1 MVNPRIRIL
10 SISIVPEDEARGHV
24 EHANPLRGIELAVYD
39 ETCRTRVRLENLAI
53 MCLAGPSA
61 QRKYNPR
68 SVRHYQGES
77 DRILAQDCIG
87 RITGGFSET
96 AAFDTYYKLAGIWAD
111 CLVNALW
118 DQVEYLAKKLLESR
132 KLSAKEVKNV
142 IIDGFGEPIILKK

>member
-1 MVNPRIRIL
+1 MVNPRIRIR
-10 SISIVPEDEARGHV
+10 SISIVPDEESAGRV
-24 EHANPLRGIELAVYD
+24 THADPLRGIELAVYD

-68 SVRHYQGES
+68 SPRHYHGKS

-96 AAFDTYYKLAGIWAD
+96 PDFDTYYKLAEIWAD
-111 CLVNALW
+111 CIVNVRW

-132 KLSAKEVKNV
+132 KFSAKEVPNV
-142 IIDGFGEPIILKK
+142 IIDSFGGPIGRK